1 MQILTEPISDLE
13 AAKKI
18 QTQYGEVTLHK
29 WLHLERAR
37 LKAIGVPC
45 ILRHSNRTHP
55 KLKPLPEPK
64 WFLMVPDDPLAEPN
78 HHKHTEQP
86 KEPTPPAKRSH
97 HKQSTPGSPERPVA
111 FGKGSRPFDT
121 KQARAHNASVRRLEA
136 RGCTSGAGSGSSGV
150 PAETSA
156 YASKSA

>member
-78 HHKHTEQP
+78 HHKQ
-86 KEPTPPAKRSH
+86 PAKTVRTREVPAEPA
-97 HKQSTPGSPERPVA
+97 KPAPGSPERPVA

-121 KQARAHNASVRRLEA
+121 KEKRAQKKEA
-136 RGCTSGAGSGSSGV
+136 RLV
-150 PAETSA
+150 
-156 YASKSA
+156 